1 MSDTAYTPVSVPK
14 KTDNAG
20 RPKGK
25 AAYLIFFDWDD
36 VATYTRDL
44 KGVRVTAIT
53 FKSGKKP
60 FAIYQTGSKTN
71 VYDQSEGDD
80 DARGFIHKV
89 DFEHPGTD
97 IEISEFKENAIN
109 KRLGVISLNSHG
121 ADAKIAGTPEQ
132 PLIMSSASSQDNN
145 EADKNTFN
153 FQSNLRGPVLGIIA
167 KTLIPETDSADIN
180 TLLGLKPASSGL

>member
-1 MSDTAYTPVSVPK
+1 MSDTSYTPVSVPK

-36 VATYTRDL
+36 VATYTRDP

-53 FKSGKKP
+53 FKASKKP

-71 VYDQSEGDD
+71 VSDQSEGDD

-109 KRLGVISLNSHG
+109 KRLGVISLNSNG

-132 PLIMSSASSQDNN
+132 PLVMSSVNSQDNN

-167 KTLIPETDSADIN
+167 KSLIPETDNSDIN
-180 TLLGLKPASSGL
+180 TLLGLKPASSGI